1 MIRAVNSTDSVG
13 ISAGAISTEKNQ
25 TCILYWTFLFH
36 HLLYVFFVSYWVL
49 KLQVLIFGI
58 NVFLCVL
65 FFFFKFWMFL
75 LDYFF
80 FLLFVHIYITSIKLS
95 KFKMPKVH
103 HSHQNKGEK
112 KLPTGSPIIFYGVFI
127 RFFQVF
133 GLFVCCD
140 EFKSSVKM
148 S

>member
-1 MIRAVNSTDSVG
+1 
-13 ISAGAISTEKNQ
+13 
-25 TCILYWTFLFH
+25 
-36 HLLYVFFVSYWVL
+36 
-49 KLQVLIFGI
+49 
-58 NVFLCVL
+58 
-65 FFFFKFWMFL
+65 
-75 LDYFF
+75 
-80 FLLFVHIYITSIKLS
+80 
-95 KFKMPKVH
+95 MPKVH

-112 KLPTGSPIIFYGVFI
+112 KKLPTGPPIIFYGVFI